1 MDKKTVLYDEH
12 IKLNAKMVPFGGW
25 QMPVSYKGI
34 LEEHKNVRENVGLFD
49 VSHMGEFFVTGK
61 DALSFLQT
69 LVPQDV
75 SKLELNKAVYC
86 QLTNEKGG
94 VIDDLIIYKLGDE
107 NYLLIVN
114 ASRIS
119 EDFEHISANKKDFD
133 VNIENKSDDYA
144 LLALQGPHAKK
155 IIDQMGLKEELQ
167 PSYFSILKTKLLDV
181 DTYVSRTGY
190 TGEDG
195 FEIMVENKYAAQFWN
210 KILELGAKYSIEP
223 IGLGARDTLR
233 LEAGLHL
240 WGNDLDEATTPIEA
254 GLLWSIPKDKKEN
267 YTGRDV
273 IMGQVTGEKPKT
285 KKLIAFEMAD
295 KAIARHGY
303 EIYFE
308 DKKTGFVTS
317 GGISPTSGKYIG
329 LGYVDLSNISLTFL
343 NKTPFPI
350 GTEVQVMVRNKLY
363 NAKVVKR
370 PFVQKNV
377 IAQDRSK

>member
-1 MDKKTVLYDEH
+1 
-12 IKLNAKMVPFGGW
+12 
-25 QMPVSYKGI
+25 
-34 LEEHKNVRENVGLFD
+34 
-49 VSHMGEFFVTGK
+49 MGEFFVTGK
-61 DALSFLQT
+61 DALNFLQT

-75 SKLELNKAVYC
+75 SKLILNGAVYC
-86 QLTNEKGG
+86 QLTNDAGG

-144 LLALQGPHAKK
+144 LLALQGPRAKD
-155 IIDQMGLKEELQ
+155 IVDEMGLKKEMQ
-167 PSYFSILKTKLLDV
+167 PPYFSILKTKLAGFDV
-181 DTYVSRTGY
+181 YASRTGY

-195 FEIMVENKYAAQFWN
+195 FEILIENKYAAELWN

-240 WGNDLDEATTPIEA
+240 WGNDLDEATTPVEA
-254 GLLWSIPKDKKEN
+254 GLLWSIPKDKKGDYIGKN
-267 YTGRDV
+267 V
-273 IMGQVTGEKPKT
+273 VMGQATGEIPKT
-285 KKLIAFEMAD
+285 KKLIAFEMSD
-295 KAIARHGY
+295 KAIPRHGY

-308 DKKTGFVTS
+308 NKKTGVVTS

-329 LGYVDLSNISLTFL
+329 LGYVDLSDIPLTFL
-343 NKTPFPI
+343 NKTQFPI
-350 GTEVQVMVRNKLY
+350 GTEVHVMVRNRLY

-370 PFVQKNV
+370 PFVQKHV
-377 IAQDRSK
+377 ITQDRSK